1 MTDFGEEEVYR
12 SVHEPLM
19 RDGIL
24 RSWAIAEIIKEGVIE
39 DGESMERRVE
49 AMIGSL
55 TEKEVEGIL
64 SEEAERQIADL
75 IQETIENNFSQIR
88 QDVQDIV
95 DRLLP
100 DGGDP
105 SDPLSGLD

>member
-1 MTDFGEEEVYR
+1 MTDFAEGEVYA
-12 SVHEPLM
+12 SVHEPML
-19 RDGIL
+19 RNGIL
-24 RSWAIAEIIKEGVIE
+24 RSWAVAEIIKGGIIE
-39 DGESMERRVE
+39 DGDSMERRVE

-55 TEKEVEGIL
+55 TEKEIENIL
-64 SEEAERQIADL
+64 SAEAERQIADL
-75 IQETIENNFSQIR
+75 IQETIENNFTQIR

-105 SDPLSGLD
+105 LAELD